1 MSKRPR
7 HAAMPLSM
15 LLLACLSASACLD
28 TKADPGYCAHSPC
41 PWDDAGHHRDAAAA
55 DGATSSDSGKVDA
68 TSPADAAHPRDAGD
82 AAEPPAD
89 AGPCASGCTTAGA
102 LVCDPHEGCV
112 QCNANHKN
120 ACTASTST
128 KACDVGTNTCVQ
140 CIDKTTCS
148 GTAPVCETAAG
159 AKHDSCVQCTAS
171 DDSYC
176 KTNNKVC
183 DTATDT
189 CVQCL
194 TNQHCPASAPLCANH
209 TCGKC
214 IDDSPCADH
223 AGTPVCDT
231 SSDPTF
237 GGSCVKCTG
246 TKYAACGKGAGAKPI
261 VCNSLTRTCAAA
273 TVTEH
278 SAGLCDSCLSDAQC
292 AAQELCVKQTFGSP
306 AIDVGYFCFW
316 RKDATGSGAPAGN
329 CLNVRPFAGG
339 KLGQTSIDAT
349 TADICGLRA
358 TTCPAYKDYSSKD
371 CSGSGSGDNSLCD
384 DTHASSPDGY
394 CTQDTSNNWRCTT
407 PCLSDDDCRPG
418 STCPTGNTPLVC
430 SL

>member
-1 MSKRPR
+1 
-7 HAAMPLSM
+7 
-15 LLLACLSASACLD
+15 
-28 TKADPGYCAHSPC
+28 
-41 PWDDAGHHRDAAAA
+41 
-55 DGATSSDSGKVDA
+55 
-68 TSPADAAHPRDAGD
+68 
-82 AAEPPAD
+82 
-89 AGPCASGCTTAGA
+89 
-102 LVCDPHEGCV
+102 V
-112 QCNANHKN
+112 QCTHN
-120 ACTASTST
+120 TS
-128 KACDVGTNTCVQ
+128 
-140 CIDKTTCS
+140 CS
-148 GTAPVCETAAG
+148 GTTPICETAAG
-159 AKHDSCVQCTAS
+159 PNH
-171 DDSYC
+171 
-176 KTNNKVC
+176 
-183 DTATDT
+183 DT

-194 TNQHCPASAPLCANH
+194 TNQHCPASAPLCANQ

-246 TKYAACGKGAGAKPI
+246 MKYAACGKGAGAKPV

-292 AAQELCVKQTFGSP
+292 GDQELCVKQTFGSP
-306 AIDVGYFCFW
+306 AVDVGYFCFW
-316 RKDATGSGAPAGN
+316 RKDGSGVPAGN
-329 CLNVRPFAGG
+329 CLNVRPFVGG

-358 TTCPAYKDYSSKD
+358 TTCPAYKDYSSKN
-371 CSGSGSGDNSLCD
+371 CTGSGSGDNSLCD

-407 PCLSDDDCRPG
+407 PCLSDDDCSVG
-418 STCPTGNTPLVC
+418 SSCNTGVTPKVC